1 LNTNKRINNEFIN
14 TNLDC
19 NDHANSNESKMN
31 QCNKSV
37 LVEKTINR
45 RSRGKGTAASLFFFA
60 VSAGIRGINDKV
72 GGVGSH
78 DLNNSPTK

>member
-1 LNTNKRINNEFIN
+1 
-14 TNLDC
+14 
-19 NDHANSNESKMN
+19 MN

-37 LVEKTINR
+37 LVEKIIKR
-45 RSRGKGTAASLFFFA
+45 RCREKCTAASLFFFA
-60 VSAGIRGINDKV
+60 ARGGIRGINNKV

>member
-1 LNTNKRINNEFIN
+1 
-14 TNLDC
+14 
-19 NDHANSNESKMN
+19 MN

-78 DLNNSPTK
+78 DLNNSPTKWPISDPVSRGEKVLNN